1 MKTVCLVVGAG
12 AGIGAHVARKFASSG
27 YHTCVTRRPNRAG
40 LDQLVDQIKRSGGE
54 ATGFLSNIA
63 KENSIEELVLEIEES
78 IGPIEVVVYN
88 IGAQI
93 GDRSLKETS
102 GKMFELG
109 WRLGTFGLFRLASI
123 LLPLMEKRGSGNLLV
138 TSATASMRG
147 NAGQHSHAS
156 AMAGRRMLCQTLNAE
171 YGARGIHICHIVIDG
186 IVDAPDTVG
195 LMLGP
200 EKFEALR
207 QERGMDKDGL
217 LLPSAVAETYLNIT
231 RQHRSAWTHELDIRP
246 FSELPWW
253 NSEKLSL

>member
-1 MKTVCLVVGAG
+1 MKPVCLVVGAG
-12 AGIGAHVARKFASSG
+12 AGIGAHIARKFASSG
-27 YHTCVTRRPNRAG
+27 YHACFTRRTNQAG
-40 LDQLVDQIKRSGGE
+40 LDQLVDQIKRSGGD

-63 KENSIEELVLEIEES
+63 KENSIEKLVLEIEES

-102 GKMFELG
+102 AKMFELG

-171 YGARGIHICHIVIDG
+171 YGTKGIHVCHIVIDG

-195 LMLGP
+195 LMLGS

-207 QERGMDKDGL
+207 RERGMEKDGL
-217 LLPSAVAETYLNIT
+217 LLPSAVAETYLHIT

-253 NSEKLSL
+253 NSEKPGL